1 MSDILD
7 DYEDA
12 MFDRGKIVAYIPL
25 PRLCELATAE
35 REGRVVVLPCNVGDI
50 VFALARC
57 GEVRYF
63 CDDDY
68 EMGTGATTCPF
79 EKQCG
84 IEECDND
91 DLHAFAVE
99 VAGFYF
105 AEENPMNGV
114 VIVNELDIN
123 LSLSDFGKRVFITEA
138 EASRTL
144 AATEP
149 KGGLDGK

>member
-35 REGRVVVLPCNVGDI
+35 REGRVVVLPCKV
-50 VFALARC
+50 
-57 GEVRYF
+57 
-63 CDDDY
+63 
-68 EMGTGATTCPF
+68 T
-79 EKQCG
+79 
-84 IEECDND
+84 
-91 DLHAFAVE
+91 DLLYVIYSPKHPA
-99 VAGFYF
+99 
-105 AEENPMNGV
+105 NP
-114 VIVNELDIN
+114 
-123 LSLSDFGKRVFITEA
+123 SDKGKRFMATARVNRIKLGAKGFSIETWMGSFSESEIGKTVFFTQSEA
-138 EASRTL
+138 ERAL

>member
-35 REGRVVVLPCNVGDI
+35 REGRVVVLPCKVTDLLYVIYSPKHPANPSDKGKWFMATAQVNRIKLGAKGFSI
-50 VFALARC
+50 ETWMGSFSESEIGKTVF
-57 GEVRYF
+57 F
-63 CDDDY
+63 
-68 EMGTGATTCPF
+68 T
-79 EKQCG
+79 Q
-84 IEECDND
+84 
-91 DLHAFAVE
+91 
-99 VAGFYF
+99 
-105 AEENPMNGV
+105 
-114 VIVNELDIN
+114 
-123 LSLSDFGKRVFITEA
+123 SEA
-138 EASRTL
+138 ERAL